1 MVLCVG
7 PDAEVVSI
15 LSPRETTTDSVTGD
29 KHNTIN
35 AGEDVNF
42 EAFIQNTGDVAITEM
57 GVTVTVY
64 LSENGAQGM
73 VALDMNGN
81 ELSWT
86 NGDVIC
92 DDTFVC
98 PKATLDAG
106 ELLDNGK
113 HALTYQGAVITW
125 TPAVGDYIIK
135 VTTDAEGD
143 VDPGNDYS
151 EHEVSV
157 VDWTDIIVELAWDSA
172 KEVESG
178 SDNKAFTL
186 TVGTGGSSDWSARN
200 VTVALDV
207 SGTLTGATGP
217 SGENVLGVTQVSGFG
232 TTGVIETFRHE
243 TDANNTTT
251 DTRTYLNFG
260 DNDTWNGVV
269 TPDSSGSTGDYSV
282 SVSLV
287 SYVIYGQHP
296 DCEEITSTLPNGTN
310 ETVTVTNIHFCEVEQ
325 SQDDDA
331 SNSEDEI
338 LGKIETY
345 HDIGITQL
353 AINLGY
359 QLNSEGEP
367 EGIPSMPGMI
377 AGPLNPGWGSAQV
390 TVRHMGSDIEVLYD
404 WEVEFTIENTAT
416 GISET
421 RTADNCNLCGTPSWI

>member
-1 MVLCVG
+1 MNKLTPMILAFLMLASTSLVAVDLTDLDKNENNEADGRVG

-207 SGTLTGATGP
+207 SGTLTGLHFP
-217 SGENVLGVTQVSGFG
+217 RVFVCMFQKLLCFNVT
-232 TTGVIETFRHE
+232 
-243 TDANNTTT
+243 
-251 DTRTYLNFG
+251 
-260 DNDTWNGVV
+260 
-269 TPDSSGSTGDYSV
+269 
-282 SVSLV
+282 
-287 SYVIYGQHP
+287 
-296 DCEEITSTLPNGTN
+296 C
-310 ETVTVTNIHFCEVEQ
+310 
-325 SQDDDA
+325 
-331 SNSEDEI
+331 
-338 LGKIETY
+338 
-345 HDIGITQL
+345 L
-353 AINLGY
+353 AKK
-359 QLNSEGEP
+359 
-367 EGIPSMPGMI
+367 
-377 AGPLNPGWGSAQV
+377 
-390 TVRHMGSDIEVLYD
+390 
-404 WEVEFTIENTAT
+404 
-416 GISET
+416 
-421 RTADNCNLCGTPSWI
+421 